1 VHHFLKLKGMKMSPL
16 LKYLLV
22 PAFVLSFAV
31 FSSAQKIGYL
41 NSVTLLQEIPE
52 VKQANANLE
61 ALQKQ
66 LQKKGQGMLEE
77 FQKKYQDLQ
86 RKEQQGELSPKQ
98 LEEEAQ
104 GLKSEELKITQ
115 YEQDMQK
122 QLAEKQQTLLQPILD
137 RVNGLI
143 KEVADENGFT
153 YILDSSSGFILFA
166 DDTHDVTA
174 LVKAKLGMTN

>member
-1 VHHFLKLKGMKMSPL
+1 MHHFLKLKGMKMSRL
-16 LKYLLV
+16 LKYFLV
-22 PAFVLSFAV
+22 PVFMVGFVALV
-31 FSSAQKIGYL
+31 SAQKIGYI

-61 ALQKQ
+61 ALQTQ

-98 LEEEAQ
+98 LEEEAK
-104 GLKSEELKITQ
+104 GLKDEEVKISQ

-143 KEVADENGFT
+143 KEVATENGFT

-166 DDTHDVTA
+166 EDALDVTTM
-174 LVKAKLGMTN
+174 VKAKLGMTE